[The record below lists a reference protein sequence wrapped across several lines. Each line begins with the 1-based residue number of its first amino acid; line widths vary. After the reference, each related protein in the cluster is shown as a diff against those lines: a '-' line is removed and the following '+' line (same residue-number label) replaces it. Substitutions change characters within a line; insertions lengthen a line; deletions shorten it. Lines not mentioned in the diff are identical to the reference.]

1 MTDDVR
7 DVNTETTDA
16 TEVAEIDS
24 AAGEAGDSATEAFDT
39 DSATESTAQKGQRHR
54 DLWRMQVTLK
64 PVPVILILLMLI
76 SGARRDGYTLSNTD
90 PISRRT
96 PAPPVLPSPRRLTG
110 QSRCCRIHP
119 TRSTKTS
126 LPPGRT
132 SPAISCPTT
141 TSSRSRS
148 WLRRPNRS
156 H

>member
-96 PAPPVLPSPRRLTG
+96 PAPPVLRRRG
-110 QSRCCRIHP
+110 V
-119 TRSTKTS
+119 
-126 LPPGRT
+126 
-132 SPAISCPTT
+132 
-141 TSSRSRS
+141 
-148 WLRRPNRS
+148 
-156 H
+156 